1 MRELQCVSQLRWG
14 AGRCVVSGYTHE
26 DMGEMSLL
34 KMPRSVDWLIL
45 EVGLGIGQ
53 KMIVMDYVGC
63 ARTVQVTPGRRSALS
78 IVICGT
84 FGYTEGHNKSTPVES
99 NGMPEMSL
107 VDRQLRNV
115 WAYGNTEQPASV
127 KWTVIGRDA
136 LGIRRGK
143 LPRST
148 ICEMQA
154 RNRLLEYAN
163 CVSMALDV
171 LAGRFKY
178 YSWRSCKMRCMCLL
192 KVSHSRGTA
201 WRLGLAPRAKV
212 LGSLGKKHI
221 GR

>member
-63 ARTVQVTPGRRSALS
+63 ARTVQVTPGRRSVLS

-99 NGMPEMSL
+99 NGMSKCH
-107 VDRQLRNV
+107 
-115 WAYGNTEQPASV
+115 WS
-127 KWTVIGRDA
+127 I
-136 LGIRRGK
+136 
-143 LPRST
+143 
-148 ICEMQA
+148 
-154 RNRLLEYAN
+154 
-163 CVSMALDV
+163 
-171 LAGRFKY
+171 
-178 YSWRSCKMRCMCLL
+178 
-192 KVSHSRGTA
+192 VSHVRTSG
-201 WRLGLAPRAKV
+201 
-212 LGSLGKKHI
+212 
-221 GR
+221 